1 MTGIVAA
8 RAGFAGVIALP
19 GQEGLIVVLPRSW
32 SAHFSQDLPN
42 AAVQRA
48 GLGCLVLFEGEPQEV
63 SAAVC
68 DRIRNVELPAD
79 EEGRPVLRIVNSRE
93 NSVRVASSPFRE
105 SSAAPGASPIDAI
118 GLLLGVAARR
128 RESVAFSTESMAQ
141 VGLDSLVG
149 SKSRTPSLLILTHL
163 MFVEALRAELERF
176 RRRYI
181 DVEQHLS
188 VIRGRLTPQGLVAA
202 GLPFPAAMECAT
214 DDFDVSHPA
223 VRALAAALDAV
234 AAGEGLKAWKSAA
247 RNSSMRFAR
256 NLRLRMREIPSLP
269 RPAALRQLQ
278 TQHGPHAFASPFL
291 GLLATAILNRR
302 PTAHGS
308 VSDPS
313 QCMMF
318 GMDLHR
324 VWEQCIR
331 EAVAPGGT
339 LPEPWIACGK
349 SMRLDASSKDRRHIL
364 DAKYKFRPAGETPST
379 ADQYQMLA
387 YSISEPRCERV
398 SLVYPTDAAGAGN
411 IETWRRR
418 VPNHDCELRAVTAR
432 FPSVPDLR
440 SPRAWSTYLTD
451 LGAQLA

>member
-1 MTGIVAA
+1 
-8 RAGFAGVIALP
+8 
-19 GQEGLIVVLPRSW
+19 
-32 SAHFSQDLPN
+32 
-42 AAVQRA
+42 
-48 GLGCLVLFEGEPQEV
+48 
-63 SAAVC
+63 
-68 DRIRNVELPAD
+68 
-79 EEGRPVLRIVNSRE
+79 
-93 NSVRVASSPFRE
+93 
-105 SSAAPGASPIDAI
+105 
-118 GLLLGVAARR
+118 
-128 RESVAFSTESMAQ
+128 
-141 VGLDSLVG
+141 
-149 SKSRTPSLLILTHL
+149 
-163 MFVEALRAELERF
+163 
-176 RRRYI
+176 
-181 DVEQHLS
+181 
-188 VIRGRLTPQGLVAA
+188 
-202 GLPFPAAMECAT
+202 
-214 DDFDVSHPA
+214 
-223 VRALAAALDAV
+223 
-234 AAGEGLKAWKSAA
+234 
-247 RNSSMRFAR
+247 MRFAR

-398 SLVYPTDAAGAGN
+398 SLVYPTHMDDAGFV
-411 IETWRRR
+411 ETWQRRA
-418 VPNHDCELRAVTAR
+418 PDGSCELRAVTTK
-432 FPSVPDLR
+432 FPSVLDLR
-440 SPRAWSTYLTD
+440 NTRSWRAYLSG
-451 LGAQLA
+451 LKGELA